1 MTSEF
6 FDDDVN
12 TPEQDLIQQLVE
24 IEGFDND
31 MEMFEAYMTDS
42 VCPGICVTPGCGYS
56 CETEPDQTEGWCEEC
71 QKGTVKSAMILA
83 GII

>member
-6 FDDDVN
+6 LEDENHDA
-12 TPEQDLIQQLVE
+12 DLLQQLVE
-24 IEGFDND
+24 IEGFEDD
-31 MEMFEAYMTDS
+31 LEMLEAHMPDS
-42 VCPGICVTPGCGYS
+42 MCPGICVTPGCGYS
-56 CETEPDQTEGWCEEC
+56 NEVVGDETEGWCEEC

>member
-6 FDDDVN
+6 HEDGEYSPDA
-12 TPEQDLIQQLVE
+12 DLLQQLVE
-24 IEGFDND
+24 IEGFEDD
-31 MEMFEAYMTDS
+31 LELLEAYSTDS
-42 VCPGICVTPGCGYS
+42 VCPGICITPGCGYS
-56 CETEPDQTEGWCEEC
+56 NEVEPDQTEGWCEEC